1 MCFSFQILTYGC
13 KVNQYESQ
21 AIREY
26 WQSLGAREVHEKGE
40 VPDLILL
47 AGCAVTAQ
55 AVADAR
61 QMVRRLLR
69 EMPGAKVIVTGCCA
83 SAEPQDFCFENVLA
97 IVRQTAKWNLLHH
110 HPFALPRE
118 LLEKNTEY
126 PDFAIKDFA
135 RSRPVLKI
143 QDGCSHFC
151 SYCIIPYMRGKA
163 RSRSVKESLA
173 ELRNLFEAGF
183 REIMISGINLRQFY
197 FQNSWDKLN
206 FWGFLRLVEKEFGAE
221 WKGRARLRISSL
233 EPAQLNDEGLE
244 TLAQSSLLC
253 PHLHL
258 SLQSGSAAVL
268 QRMGR
273 DHYTPEYMA
282 EQINKI
288 KTFWNTFGLG
298 ADFLMGFPGETEQE
312 VDETLA
318 LVDALP
324 FTYAHVFPYSVR
336 KGTKAEN
343 LPNQLE
349 KHVKQEHAQ
358 KVRAKI
364 EEKKQKFLHTLL
376 KKQQPMHLSLDMGT
390 NEGWNE
396 FYAACHL
403 ENAPKTREL
412 LAVKPHHIENTI
424 LFVEQLKEN
433 I

>member
-1 MCFSFQILTYGC
+1 MSFSFQILTYGC

-26 WQSLGAREVHEKGE
+26 WQSLGAKEALEKGE

-61 QMVRRLLR
+61 QMVRKILR
-69 EMPGAKVIVTGCCA
+69 EMPQTKVIVTGCSA
-83 SAEPQDFCFENVLA
+83 SAEPKDFCFENVLA
-97 IVRQTAKWNLLHH
+97 LVRQTAKWNLLHY
-110 HPFALPRE
+110 HPFELPQE
-118 LLEKNTEY
+118 LMEKNTEY

-163 RSRSVKESLA
+163 RSRSLKESLA
-173 ELRNLFEAGF
+173 ELRHLFEAGF
-183 REIMISGINLRQFY
+183 REIMISGINLRQY
-197 FQNSWDKLN
+197 YTDNLN
-206 FWGFLRLVEKEFGAE
+206 FWGFLRSVEEEFGSE

-244 TLAQSSLLC
+244 TLEQCSLLC

-258 SLQSGSAAVL
+258 SLQSGSATVL

-288 KTFWNTFGLG
+288 RSFWQTFGLG

-336 KGTKAEN
+336 KGTKAEKIS
-343 LPNQLE
+343 NQLE
-349 KHVKQEHAQ
+349 KDVKQEHAQ
-358 KVRAKI
+358 KVRARI
-364 EEKKQKFLHTLL
+364 EKKKQLFLQTMLQKEH
-376 KKQQPMHLSLDMGT
+376 MHLSLDMGT

-396 FYAACHL
+396 FYVACHL
-403 ENAPKTREL
+403 ENAPKTHEL
-412 LAVKPHHIENTI
+412 LAVKPHHMENNI
-424 LFVEQLKEN
+424 LFVEQ

>member
-1 MCFSFQILTYGC
+1 MSFSFQILTYGC

-26 WQSLGAREVHEKGE
+26 WQSLGAREVLEKGE
-40 VPDLILL
+40 IPDLVLL

-61 QMVRRLLR
+61 QMVRKILR
-69 EMPGAKVIVTGCCA
+69 EMPQTKVIVTGCSA
-83 SAEPQDFCFENVLA
+83 SAEPKDFCFENVLA
-97 IVRQTAKWNLLHH
+97 IVRQTAKWNLLHY
-110 HPFALPRE
+110 HPFALPQE
-118 LLEKNTEY
+118 LAEKNTEY
-126 PDFAIKDFA
+126 PEFAIKNFA

-173 ELRNLFEAGF
+173 ELRHLFEAGF
-183 REIMISGINLRQFY
+183 REIMISGINLRQY
-197 FQNSWDKLN
+197 YMDGLN

-221 WKGRARLRISSL
+221 WKGQARLRISSL

-258 SLQSGSAAVL
+258 SLQSGSASVL

-273 DHYTPEYMA
+273 EHYTPEYMA
-282 EQINKI
+282 AQINKI
-288 KTFWNTFGLG
+288 KSFWQTFGLG
-298 ADFLMGFPGETEQE
+298 ADFLMGFPAESEE
-312 VDETLA
+312 ELAETLA

-324 FTYAHVFPYSVR
+324 FTYAHVFPFSVR
-336 KGTKAEN
+336 KGTKAEK

-364 EEKKQKFLHTLL
+364 EEKKQQFLQTMLE
-376 KKQQPMHLSLDMGT
+376 KEDMHLSLDMGT

-396 FYAACHL
+396 FYVACHL
-403 ENAPKTREL
+403 ENAPKTHEL
-412 LAVKPHHIENTI
+412 LIVKPHHIENNI
-424 LFVEQLKEN
+424 LFVEQL
-433 I
+433 

>member
-1 MCFSFQILTYGC
+1 MSFRFQILTYGC

-26 WQSLGAREVHEKGE
+26 WQSLGAREVSAQGE
-40 VPDLILL
+40 IPDLILL

-55 AVADAR
+55 AIADAR
-61 QMVRRLLR
+61 QMVRKILR
-69 EMPGAKVIVTGCCA
+69 EMPQTKVIVTGCCA
-83 SAEPQDFCFENVLA
+83 SAEPKDFAFENVLA
-97 IVRQTAKWNLLHH
+97 LVSQTAKWNLLHY
-110 HPFALPRE
+110 HPFALPQE
-118 LLEKNTEY
+118 LAEKNTEY
-126 PDFAIKDFA
+126 PDFSIHDFA

-151 SYCIIPYMRGKA
+151 SYCIVPYTRGKA
-163 RSRSVKESLA
+163 RSRSAGESLA
-173 ELRNLFEAGF
+173 ELRLLLEAGF
-183 REIMISGINLRQFY
+183 REIMISGINLRQY
-197 FQNSWDKLN
+197 SQEYLGDRLN
-206 FWGFLRLVEKEFGAE
+206 FWGFLKIVEKEFGAE
-221 WKGRARLRISSL
+221 WKGRARLRLSSL

-244 TLAQSSLLC
+244 VLAQSSLLC

-268 QRMGR
+268 RRMGR
-273 DHYTPEYMA
+273 EHYTPEYMA

-288 KTFWNTFGLG
+288 KSFWHTFGLG

-312 VDETLA
+312 LNETLA

-336 KGTKAEN
+336 KGTKAEKMPGH
-343 LPNQLE
+343 LD
-349 KHVKQEHAQ
+349 KHVRQEHAQ

-364 EEKKQKFLHTLL
+364 EEKKQQFLQTMLE
-376 KKQQPMHLSLDMGT
+376 KKHMHLSLDMGT

-396 FYAACHL
+396 YYVACRL
-403 ENAPKTREL
+403 ENAPKTHEL
-412 LAVKPHHIENTI
+412 LAVKPIRVEKNTLI
-424 LFVEQLKEN
+424 AEQQKDN

>member
-1 MCFSFQILTYGC
+1 MSFSFQILTYGC

-26 WQSLGAREVHEKGE
+26 WQSLGAREVTAHGE
-40 VPDLILL
+40 APDLILL

-55 AVADAR
+55 AIADAR
-61 QMVRRLLR
+61 QMVRKILR
-69 EMPGAKVIVTGCCA
+69 EMPQTKVIVTGCSA
-83 SAEPQDFCFENVLA
+83 SAEPKDFAFENVLA
-97 IVRQTAKWNLLHH
+97 LVSQTAKWNLLHY
-110 HPFALPRE
+110 HPFSLPQE
-118 LLEKNTEY
+118 LIEKNTEY
-126 PDFAIKDFA
+126 PDFSICSFA

-151 SYCIIPYMRGKA
+151 SYCIVPYTRGKA

-173 ELRNLFEAGF
+173 ELRRLLEAGY
-183 REIMISGINLRQFY
+183 REIMISGINLRQY
-197 FQNSWDKLN
+197 SQEYLGNRLN
-206 FWGFLRLVEKEFGAE
+206 FWGFLQIVEKEFGAE
-221 WKGRARLRISSL
+221 WKGRARLRLSSL

-244 TLAQSSLLC
+244 ILAQSSLLC

-258 SLQSGSAAVL
+258 SLQSGSATVL

-273 DHYTPEYMA
+273 EHYTPEYMA
-282 EQINKI
+282 KQIKKI
-288 KTFWNTFGLG
+288 KSFWQTFGLG
-298 ADFLMGFPGETEQE
+298 ADFLMGFPGETEE
-312 VDETLA
+312 ELAETLA

-336 KGTKAEN
+336 KGTKAETM
-343 LPNQLE
+343 PNHLE

-364 EEKKQKFLHTLL
+364 AEKKQQFLQTMLE
-376 KKQQPMHLSLDMGT
+376 KKQMRLSLDMGT

-396 FYAACHL
+396 YYVACRL
-403 ENAPKTREL
+403 ENAPATHEL
-412 LAVKPHHIENTI
+412 LAVKPLRIEKNI
-424 LFVEQLKEN
+424 LIAEQIKDR

>member
-1 MCFSFQILTYGC
+1 MSFSFQILTYGC

-26 WQSLGAREVHEKGE
+26 WQSLGAGEVLEKGE
-40 VPDLILL
+40 TPDLILL

-61 QMVRRLLR
+61 QMVRKILR
-69 EMPGAKVIVTGCCA
+69 EMPQTKVIVTGCCA
-83 SAEPQDFCFENVLA
+83 SAEPKDFCFENVLA
-97 IVRQTAKWNLLHH
+97 IVPQTAKWNLLHY
-110 HPFALPRE
+110 HPFALPHE
-118 LLEKNTEY
+118 FVEKNTEY
-126 PDFAIKDFA
+126 PDFTIKNFA

-173 ELRNLFEAGF
+173 ELRHLFEAGF

-197 FQNSWDKLN
+197 MDRLN

-221 WKGRARLRISSL
+221 WKGLARLRISSL

-258 SLQSGSAAVL
+258 SLQSGSASVL

-273 DHYTPEYMA
+273 EHYTPEYMA

-288 KTFWNTFGLG
+288 KIFWKTFGLG

-312 VDETLA
+312 VNETLA

-324 FTYAHVFPYSVR
+324 FTYAHVFPFSVR
-336 KGTKAEN
+336 KGTKAEK

-358 KVRAKI
+358 KVRTKI
-364 EEKKQKFLHTLL
+364 EEKKQQFLQAMLQ
-376 KKQQPMHLSLDMGT
+376 KEQMHLSLDMGT
-390 NEGWNE
+390 DEGWNE
-396 FYAACHL
+396 FYVACRL
-403 ENAPKTREL
+403 ENAPKTHEL
-412 LAVKPHHIENTI
+412 LAVKPHHIENNI
-424 LFVEQLKEN
+424 LFVKQREGQV
-433 I
+433 

>member
-1 MCFSFQILTYGC
+1 MSFSFQILTYGC

-26 WQSLGAREVHEKGE
+26 WQSLGAKEALEKGE

-61 QMVRRLLR
+61 QMVRKILR
-69 EMPGAKVIVTGCCA
+69 EMPQTKVIVTGCSA
-83 SAEPQDFCFENVLA
+83 SAEPKDFCFENVLA
-97 IVRQTAKWNLLHH
+97 LVRQTAKWNLLHY
-110 HPFALPRE
+110 HPFELPQE
-118 LLEKNTEY
+118 LMEKNTEY

-163 RSRSVKESLA
+163 RSRSLKESLA
-173 ELRNLFEAGF
+173 ELRHLFEAGF
-183 REIMISGINLRQFY
+183 REIMISGINLRQY
-197 FQNSWDKLN
+197 YTDNLN
-206 FWGFLRLVEKEFGAE
+206 FWGFLRSVEKEFGSE

-244 TLAQSSLLC
+244 TLEQCSLLC

-258 SLQSGSAAVL
+258 SLQSGSATVL

-288 KTFWNTFGLG
+288 RSFWQTFGLG

-336 KGTKAEN
+336 KGTKAEKI
-343 LPNQLE
+343 PNQLE

-358 KVRAKI
+358 KVRARI
-364 EEKKQKFLHTLL
+364 EK
-376 KKQQPMHLSLDMGT
+376 KKQQFLQTMLQKEHMHLSLDMGT

-396 FYAACHL
+396 FYVACHL
-403 ENAPKTREL
+403 ENAPKTHEL
-412 LAVKPHHIENTI
+412 LAVKPHHMENNI
-424 LFVEQLKEN
+424 LFVEQ

>member
-1 MCFSFQILTYGC
+1 MSFSFQILTYGC

-26 WQSLGAREVHEKGE
+26 WQSLGAREILEKGE
-40 VPDLILL
+40 IPDLVLL

-61 QMVRRLLR
+61 QMVRKLLR
-69 EMPGAKVIVTGCCA
+69 EMPQTKVLVTGCSA
-83 SAEPQDFCFENVLA
+83 SAEPKDFSFENVLA
-97 IVRQTAKWNLLHH
+97 IVPQTAKWNLLHY
-110 HPFALPRE
+110 HPFSLPKE
-118 LLEKNTEY
+118 LMEKNTEY
-126 PDFAIKDFA
+126 PDFAIKNFA

-163 RSRSVKESLA
+163 RSRSIQESLA
-173 ELRNLFEAGF
+173 ELRHLLEAGF
-183 REIMISGINLRQFY
+183 REIMISGINLRQY
-197 FQNSWDKLN
+197 FSRNSLGDKQN

-244 TLAQSSLLC
+244 TLEQCSLLC

-258 SLQSGSAAVL
+258 SLQSGSASVL

-273 DHYTPEYMA
+273 EHYTPEYMV

-288 KTFWNTFGLG
+288 KMFWQTFGLG
-298 ADFLMGFPGETEQE
+298 ADFLMGFPGETDKE
-312 VDETLA
+312 VAETLA

-324 FTYAHVFPYSVR
+324 FTYAHVFPFSVR
-336 KGTKAEN
+336 KDTKAET

-358 KVRAKI
+358 KVRAKV
-364 EEKKQKFLHTLL
+364 EEKKLQFLQTMLE
-376 KKQQPMHLSLDMGT
+376 KEQMYLSLDMGT

-396 FYAACHL
+396 FYVACHL
-403 ENAPKTREL
+403 ENAPNTHEL
-412 LAVKPHHIENTI
+412 LTVKPHHMESNT
-424 LFVEQLKEN
+424 LFVEQ

>member
-1 MCFSFQILTYGC
+1 MSFSFQILTYGC

-26 WQSLGAREVHEKGE
+26 WQSLGAGEVLEKGE
-40 VPDLILL
+40 IPDLILL
-47 AGCAVTAQ
+47 AGCAVTAH

-61 QMVRRLLR
+61 QMVRKILR
-69 EMPGAKVIVTGCCA
+69 EMPQTKVIVTGCCA
-83 SAEPQDFCFENVLA
+83 SVEPQDFCFENVLA
-97 IVRQTAKWNLLHH
+97 IVPQTAKWNLLHY
-110 HPFALPRE
+110 HPFALPQE
-118 LLEKNTEY
+118 FVEKNTEY
-126 PDFAIKDFA
+126 PDFTIKNFA

-173 ELRNLFEAGF
+173 ELRHLFEAGF

-197 FQNSWDKLN
+197 MDRLN

-221 WKGRARLRISSL
+221 WKGKARLRISSL

-244 TLAQSSLLC
+244 TLEQCSLLC

-273 DHYTPEYMA
+273 EHYTPEYMA

-288 KTFWNTFGLG
+288 KIFWKTFGLG

-312 VDETLA
+312 VNETLA

-324 FTYAHVFPYSVR
+324 FTYAHVFPFSVR

-364 EEKKQKFLHTLL
+364 EEKKQQFLQAMLQ
-376 KKQQPMHLSLDMGT
+376 KEQMHLSLDMGT
-390 NEGWNE
+390 DEGWNE
-396 FYAACHL
+396 FYVACHL
-403 ENAPKTREL
+403 ENAPKTHEL

-424 LFVEQLKEN
+424 LFVKQIEG
-433 I
+433 